1 MQAFKYLKRS
11 CMTLQK
17 KKIMFYCAVLVFFF
31 FSFDFDCMGFNE
43 INKY

>member
-1 MQAFKYLKRS
+1 MQAFKYLKKILHD
-11 CMTLQK
+11 TTE
-17 KKIMFYCAVLVFFF
+17 KKIMFLLYCLAFFF